1 MRHIAFFAVLAVA
14 LSGCY
19 QTENGLVF
27 GKPAYEEKNIEV
39 SQLDL
44 DILRK
49 ADALLNNESVW
60 RKDAV
65 RVCPESATLNLYC
78 ALERASIEV
87 TGKYEHRRAALQEV
101 RFVIDDNYKHRWSVH
116 RLADFNAHPDTTF
129 KDVKLVI
136 AAAIENV
143 NRKMRITSPRTRT
156 VKSAAPTS
164 VRHEA

>member
-1 MRHIAFFAVLAVA
+1 MRQIAFFAVLAAV

-39 SQLDL
+39 SQVDL

-49 ADALLNNESVW
+49 ADALLNDEAAW
-60 RKDAV
+60 KKDAV
-65 RVCPESATLNLYC
+65 RVCAESATLNLYC
-78 ALERASIEV
+78 ALERASTEV
-87 TGKYEHRRAALQEV
+87 TGKYEHRRPALQEV
-101 RFVIDDNYKHRWSVH
+101 RFVIDDNYKQRWSVH

-136 AAAIENV
+136 AMAIENV
-143 NRKMRITSPRTRT
+143 SRKLRITTGSTRP
-156 VKSAAPTS
+156 AAPA
-164 VRHEA
+164 REPER